1 MLPNYV
7 TFIVSRQNTRYSSV
21 NPVLHNHLKHSGFGN
36 GKAFIFQID
45 AGFYSQR

>member
-7 TFIVSRQNTRYSSV
+7 TFIVSCQNTCYFIE
-21 NPVLHNHLKHSGFGN
+21 NPVLHIHLKHSGFGN